1 MNQIGVQPI
10 GISADSPNEIA
21 NMCHK
26 AGITYPVLSDSSL
39 DAINRF
45 DLKIEERAED
55 GHEVGG
61 PGEFLVDPTG
71 TVRWRK
77 LTELHPPEILAAA
90 KVLQ

>member
-1 MNQIGVQPI
+1 MGIQPV

-21 NMCHK
+21 NMCQK

-39 DAINRF
+39 DAINHF
-45 DLKIEERAED
+45 DLKIAEKSED

-71 TVRWRK
+71 TIRWRK

-90 KVLQ
+90 RVLQ